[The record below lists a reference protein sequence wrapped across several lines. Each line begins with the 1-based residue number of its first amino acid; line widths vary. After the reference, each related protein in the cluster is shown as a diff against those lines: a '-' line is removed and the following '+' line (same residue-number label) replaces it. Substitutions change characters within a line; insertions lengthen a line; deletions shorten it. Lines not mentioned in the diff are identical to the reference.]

1 VNSGQNKIAHGNTR
15 LLSVFILLLLLLFSA
30 CPGKKDNAPEPTKKE
45 TAEAVALDNAPDNN
59 NNEKTAR
66 ERASG
71 IASALDDRQLA
82 AQVIISGIDG
92 KGNLTRDMKILL
104 SECPAGG
111 IMLFRYNLDTDN
123 SAIQK
128 LIAESVTLISEGN
141 TVELPAT
148 AVTIP
153 PFVVVD
159 HEGGK
164 VNRFLP
170 GAADLPN
177 ANSYWET
184 AQGEGR
190 GSAILHILTDSF
202 NAGKKLRE
210 LGVNFNL
217 APVAEFLND
226 DNSKFLKWRSYGPDP
241 EFTVDAARAFI
252 IGMKLAGVVCAV
264 KHFPGSAGAD
274 PHYFPGKLDGDKAAL
289 GELVFPFAALIK
301 GDQTS
306 AIMISH
312 SAVPAWDAKNI
323 ASLSPAV
330 MDEWLRR
337 ELGFEGLI
345 ISDDFSMGA
354 ATGSGRTRPEDAA
367 VQSLIAGADMVLV
380 WPPDLR
386 RTHRAIQAALADGRL
401 SRQRLEESAGRII
414 YVKIGTIDWE
424 QGTGDGERD

>member
-1 VNSGQNKIAHGNTR
+1 MP
-15 LLSVFILLLLLLFSA
+15 VFIISSLLFFA
-30 CPGKKDNAPEPTKKE
+30 CSEKEDTADLEPRETKAIAPDST
-45 TAEAVALDNAPDNN
+45 PDNN
-59 NNEKTAR
+59 IEAIER
-66 ERASG
+66 ERAAR
-71 IASALDDRQLA
+71 ITSALDDRQLA
-82 AQVIISGIDG
+82 AQVIITGIDG

-111 IMLFRYNLDTDN
+111 ILLFRYNLNTDN

-128 LIAESVTLISEGN
+128 LIAESVALISEGN
-141 TVELPAT
+141 TVELAADAET
-148 AVTIP
+148 ENENNNEAAYITVP

-159 HEGGK
+159 HEGGG

-170 GAADLPN
+170 GAADLP
-177 ANSYWET
+177 AAYTYWEK
-184 AQGEGR
+184 AQSEGR
-190 GSAILHILTDSF
+190 GSAILHVLTDSF

-217 APVAEFLND
+217 APVAEFLNE
-226 DNSKFLKWRSYGPDP
+226 DNLKFLEWRSYGPDP
-241 EFTVDAARAFI
+241 VFTFDSARAFI
-252 IGMKLAGVVCAV
+252 MGMELAGVICAV

-274 PHYFPGKLDGDKAAL
+274 PHYFPGKLDGDKEAL

-301 GDQTS
+301 DNKAS

-312 SAVPAWDAKNI
+312 SAVSAWDEKNI

-330 MDEWLRR
+330 MGEWLRQ

-354 ATGSGRTRPEDAA
+354 AAGSGRTKPEDAA
-367 VQSLIAGADMVLV
+367 VQSLIAGADIVLV

-386 RTHRAIQAALADGRL
+386 RTHRAIQAALADGSL
-401 SRQRLEESAGRII
+401 SRQRLEEAAGRII
-414 YVKIGTIDWE
+414 FLKRTMSSE
-424 QGTGDGERD
+424 Q